1 MPNRPFQPDTKYV
14 DEKMITH
21 KIRIM
26 QTPPFR
32 TYVRL
37 PTARTEEE
45 ARARM
50 KALAKLTAKYEP
62 FSEDFL
68 EFLQHPDEDIIWLI
82 ARNYRTHRIWG
93 DHRGADLVDALRARA
108 IADADAEGV
117 IWTPVLDELATAG
130 AFKKPMARQW
140 LPRGHPDAK
149 QEANEEKEEQYDRIL
164 GLIPWVAA
172 QKDPKAL
179 HPLLE
184 FRSDEVRKL
193 LAREARVMDD
203 VLFDRLRTSGK
214 NVARAMAENKY
225 MPLEYRTRLMNTCWE
240 TYRKARKGTKRHVY
254 ERVFV
259 LTMLKAAIT
268 QGPGLPPS
276 TRAAILAHLRR
287 VWNPDPELVN
297 IIVQDPEATRDDIRR
312 ILKFLSTR
320 NAVDVI
326 LRERVHDSDMKALLK
341 TLKVAEKV
349 VEAPNPPPASLDW
362 ILHLH
367 SNDEGL
373 VTRIARHPAAPVST
387 LLSIAHR
394 CMHQSY
400 SLMTLAKRAEARE
413 HPRIRS
419 ILVSV
424 PSANV
429 AESLLPYANST
440 EYPLLLNKIAGQSIK
455 RALDLLESQPPPPNT
470 RFPVELIQLLASAPD
485 RELRIRAIALA
496 TQYNDGQSQ
505 TVTTERQH
513 QATNV

>member
-1 MPNRPFQPDTKYV
+1 MQP
-14 DEKMITH
+14 
-21 KIRIM
+21 
-26 QTPPFR
+26 PLPFR
-32 TYVRL
+32 TEPRVTTSQLSAQPNRHNSKGRL
-37 PTARTEEE
+37 PVDE
-45 ARARM
+45 
-50 KALAKLTAKYEP
+50 LLQQI
-62 FSEDFL
+62 DDV
-68 EFLQHPDEDIIWLI
+68 EFPSSDLVRRIVTHPDERVAIKAVTKWKGLV
-82 ARNYRTHRIWG
+82 AGLR
-93 DHRGADLVDALRARA
+93 RGLY
-108 IADADAEGV
+108 
-117 IWTPVLDELATAG
+117 
-130 AFKKPMARQW
+130 K
-140 LPRGHPDAK
+140 RGRRVCQH
-149 QEANEEKEEQYDRIL
+149 ERIL
-164 GLIPWVAA
+164 WHPLFDAMAMHGCWPQAGDLDAASRKAYGQKYSIDDHLEPLARWIAA
-172 QKDPKAL
+172 QTDPKAL

-240 TYRKARKGTKRHVY
+240 TYRKARKGTKRYVY

-287 VWNPDPELVN
+287 ARNPDPELVN

-470 RFPVELIQLLASAPD
+470 RFPVELIQLLVSAPD
-485 RELRIRAIALA
+485 RELRIRAIVLA

-513 QATNV
+513 QATNVRRQ